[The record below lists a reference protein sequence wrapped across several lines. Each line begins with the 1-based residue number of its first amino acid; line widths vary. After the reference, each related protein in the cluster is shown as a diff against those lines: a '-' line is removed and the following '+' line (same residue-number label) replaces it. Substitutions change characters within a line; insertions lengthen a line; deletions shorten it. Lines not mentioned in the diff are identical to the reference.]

1 MGFRIAVLS
10 LSERCSWGESGW
22 IGISGLDARWA
33 AGMLALESLLDSWES
48 APGRGI
54 EVIPQLKPP
63 VTRDFGVGGSSTPPG
78 GASDLAQT
86 LPPGNAPYPRLLLLV
101 SLCIGETE
109 VLRR

>member
-1 MGFRIAVLS
+1 MPGGQQVCWPWS
-10 LSERCSWGESGW
+10 LCWIPGNLPQGE
-22 IGISGLDARWA
+22 
-33 AGMLALESLLDSWES
+33 
-48 APGRGI
+48 GI